1 MIDLIIPVYKN
12 KTGLRTTLESVNFNV
27 FNVTVVED
35 GSNEIHGLKWPVKVI
50 KQKNTGPGQARQRGI
65 NETSNPYIMFIDA
78 GDVFTSKEV
87 QEKIAE
93 TIAANPS
100 VDVFQWQYYYKDKLT
115 GPQDNRL
122 HGKVYKRVFLKY
134 HGITFSKAGSYLD
147 EDIGFNRTCRL
158 ILRSRGLYYKYIE
171 EPVIKWVEDRT
182 SVTQKDGRA
191 SLYRDQT
198 KGLALNSIHCLNI
211 CGGKVNDYFLRME
224 INEIACALYYW
235 FIQTALNRPEFLN
248 DAWQGAK
255 IFFDRYGNKISPAD
269 ASQGSKRFIQI
280 IKDAEKL
287 PFHINLIRF
296 INDIHSF
303 KNVPK
308 WYCGK

>member
-12 KTGLRTTLESVNFNV
+12 KKGLRTTLESINFKI

-35 GSNEIHGLKWPVKVI
+35 GSNEIHSLKWPVKII
-50 KQKNTGPGQARQRGI
+50 KQKNAGPGQARQHGI

-93 TIAANPS
+93 TIAADPS
-100 VDVFQWQYYYKDKLT
+100 TDVFQWQYYYKDKLT

-122 HGKVYKRVFLKY
+122 HGKVYKRIFLKY

-147 EDIGFNRTCRL
+147 EDIGFNRACRL
-158 ILRSRGLYYKYIE
+158 ILRDRGLNFKFIE
-171 EPVIKWVEDRT
+171 EPVIRWIEDPT
-182 SVTQKDGRA
+182 SVTQKDKRA

-198 KGLALNSIHCLNI
+198 RGLALNSIHCLNI
-211 CGGKVNDYFLRME
+211 CKGKVKSQYLLLEANQ
-224 INEIACALYYW
+224 IGAALYYW
-235 FIQTALNRPEFLN
+235 FIQTALCRPEFLN
-248 DAWQGAK
+248 DAWKGAK
-255 IFFDRYGNKISPAD
+255 IFFDKYGNMISPSYATE
-269 ASQGSKRFIQI
+269 GSRQFIKT
-280 IKDAEKL
+280 IKDGEKL
-287 PFHINLIRF
+287 PFRINFVRF
-296 INDIHSF
+296 INDIHCY
-303 KNVPK
+303 KDVPN